1 MSSHNKPVKP
11 TAFTLADTQPTRKE
25 SASPTSAAAPNWVLP
40 TLAGL
45 VVLALIVVFWL
56 PGRFDGQSSMTEPV
70 AEQATDKPVSQSGGA
85 GPGKT
90 TTTTE
95 EASPWSDAQLAKLR
109 KEAQNSLAI
118 LLDVQF
124 ELQEMGVEQ
133 WGAEAFAAA
142 TALAAQ
148 GDLQY
153 RDRQF
158 VEAGASYEQ
167 ALTQMETLAESAP
180 KVVQQQLE
188 LARQSIE
195 DGEHDEALAALAIAA
210 LIAPDDMRLAALQ
223 HRAATLEQLLPLL
236 DRAQEQEKSG
246 DLAGAETTLEQATAL
261 DPQHLR
267 ARAELARVAAAHS
280 LARFNRAMSAGYS
293 ALDEG
298 QFSDARKFFATAGK
312 LSPGSAEVSGA
323 RQDLE
328 AAETAWRLGKL
339 QRDGRQQENS
349 EQWQDAVAT
358 FEKALAIDANL
369 QFAQQGLK
377 RSRARAQLD
386 KQFRS
391 AIDKPQRLS
400 DKTVAAAT
408 ATLLRQAAAITPQGP
423 VLAKQLATLETLLE
437 QAGAQ
442 IQLTLRSDGKTE
454 VTLRKVSRLG
464 LFQEKVLTVRPGT
477 YTVIGSRDGYRDIRH
492 SFTLNHD
499 SLAFEIEIICTQTI

>member
-1 MSSHNKPVKP
+1 
-11 TAFTLADTQPTRKE
+11 
-25 SASPTSAAAPNWVLP
+25 
-40 TLAGL
+40 
-45 VVLALIVVFWL
+45 LALIVVFWL
-56 PGRFDGQSSMTEPV
+56 PGRFDGQSSTTEAV
-70 AEQATDKPVSQSGGA
+70 TEQAADISASQPGGA
-85 GPGKT
+85 RSDNT
-90 TTTTE
+90 ATTTE

-124 ELQEMGVEQ
+124 ELQEMGVEH
-133 WGAEAFAAA
+133 WGAQAFEAA
-142 TALAAQ
+142 TAVAAR

-167 ALTQMETLAESAP
+167 ALTEMEALAESAP
-180 KVVQQQLE
+180 AVVEQQLE
-188 LARQSIE
+188 LARQAIE
-195 DGEHDEALAALAIAA
+195 DGERDEAVAALAIAA
-210 LIAPDDMRLAALQ
+210 LIAPDNVRLAALK

-236 DRAQEQEKSG
+236 DQAEELQKVG

-267 ARAELARVAAAHS
+267 ARAELARVAAAHT
-280 LARFNRAMSAGYS
+280 LARFNRAMSEGYT
-293 ALDEG
+293 ALDES
-298 QFSDARKFFATAGK
+298 QFSGARKSFMAASK

-323 RQDLE
+323 LQDLE
-328 AAETAWRLGKL
+328 AAETAWRLGKF
-339 QRDGRQQENS
+339 QRDGRRQENS
-349 EQWQDAVAT
+349 EQWQDAVTT

-464 LFQEKVLTVRPGT
+464 LFQEKVLTVRPGA
-477 YTVIGSRDGYRDIRH
+477 YTLIGSRDGYRDIRR

-499 SLAFEIEIICTQTI
+499 SAAFEIEIICTETI